1 MAMIETLARIARFFP
16 SIEMKGRHVKEIRV
30 LRLGVE
36 PSRYSGMTLMLSGA
50 MALFVL
56 VVALVSRF
64 GFGPVSGAVAAI
76 GSWGIVF
83 VLVFAF
89 LLLLPGMELRKRTSE
104 LESAMPFFLRSLG
117 MLLDM
122 GIQFQRA
129 LQIAAESDRTLR
141 AEMALVLRDVG
152 DGMPVQQA
160 LSSFAMSY
168 GSLPLKRAV
177 SQLISAYETGAGGSE
192 MRKIGD
198 ELLALEQH
206 RLKEHSARSAMFGLV
221 FIITS
226 AVLPTF
232 FMVYA
237 MAAGFGMGAKIG
249 STEASIAMLV
259 VFPMLS
265 VLVLLMAKA
274 STPRSA
280 FSKEGGF
287 DVRLL
292 APGAI
297 FIFGFLA
304 LPAFQLVALGA
315 GALVGAWMALTVS
328 REERRDE
335 EIDSSLPD
343 ALFAVSGMPKST
355 RPERLFRMVEEGGF
369 GALSDEFGKSR
380 KQLEMNVGV
389 AAALDDMWARNRSQM
404 LRRACMLMKHMVET
418 NSLNRLSGLGED
430 MIRNFQM
437 LRERAQLFA
446 MQKYTLIFGAVLVP
460 LILKI
465 TLHLMDGL
473 GELAA
478 GNGVQASTAAMAGL
492 VPPYLVLY
500 SIIAAAAIADAEGRR
515 SATAAYSVGLAAAG
529 LVAFH
534 FINL

>member
-1 MAMIETLARIARFFP
+1 MIETLARIAGFFP
-16 SIEMKGRHVKEIRV
+16 SIEMKGRHVKDIRM

-36 PSRYSGMTLMLSGA
+36 PARYTGMALALSGA

-56 VVALVSRF
+56 IVVLAVLKLGMVPAI
-64 GFGPVSGAVAAI
+64 GAGAV
-76 GSWGIVF
+76 SF
-83 VLVFAF
+83 VIVFAF
-89 LLLLPGMELRKRTSE
+89 LLSLPGMELRKRASE

-129 LQIAAESDRTLR
+129 LQIAAESDRALR
-141 AEMALVLRDVG
+141 AEIALVSRDVADGMALQR
-152 DGMPVQQA
+152 A

-168 GSLPLKRAV
+168 GSLPVKRAV
-177 SQLISAYETGAGGSE
+177 SQLISAYETGAGGAE

-206 RLKEHSARSAMFGLV
+206 RLKEHSAKSTMFGLV

-232 FMVYA
+232 FLVYS
-237 MAAGFGMGAKIG
+237 MAGRFGMGIEL
-249 STEASIAMLV
+249 SEAQTTIAMLV

-274 STPRSA
+274 SMPRSA
-280 FSKEGGF
+280 FSRDGGF
-287 DVRLL
+287 DIRLL
-292 APGAI
+292 LPGAI
-297 FIFGFLA
+297 FIAGFL
-304 LPAFQLVALGA
+304 LFPGLQLAALGI
-315 GALVGAWMALTVS
+315 GAALGVWMAWNVS
-328 REERRDE
+328 REEKREE
-335 EIDSSLPD
+335 EIDSNLPD

-369 GALSDEFGKSR
+369 GALSEEFGKSR

-389 AAALDDMWARNRSQM
+389 GAALDDMWARNRSPM
-404 LRRACMLMKHMVET
+404 LRRACMLMRQMVET
-418 NSLNRLSGLGED
+418 NSLDRLSGLGED

-446 MQKYTLIFGAVLVP
+446 MQKYTLIFGALLVP
-460 LILKI
+460 LILKM
-465 TLHLMDGL
+465 TLHLMDGMGSL
-473 GELAA
+473 MEGGVVATGSA
-478 GNGVQASTAAMAGL
+478 GQVSTAAMASL

-500 SIIAAAAIADAEGRR
+500 SIIAAAAIADAEGNR

-529 LVAFH
+529 LIAFH